1 MIITEDSNS
10 GYQFF
15 SELAKAQKITC
26 ISADGKSNIIQK
38 LEENRDIKGT
48 KLIIADG
55 AAFGSEMRELNVY
68 LNNIENAALYA
79 PESFEWLLLSCNIIP
94 NINVQN

>member
-79 PESFEWLLLSCNIIP
+79 PGIF
-94 NINVQN
+94 